1 MATETT
7 HGIGGLN
14 LSADEVGISAFD
26 LHTKVDIDN
35 SIERAVELTIRPTT
49 TTQLGA
55 GPYDFLIVP
64 DPQKWTAAETL
75 RLSGRVKVVKSSGAG
90 DLDGATDQVSV
101 VNNFFHS
108 LFRSVNI
115 KLNGTELSDPGNNS
129 YPYKSYFEVLLS
141 YSKPTKTGRLQAN
154 CFYKDTAEKFDSM
167 TTGSGSSKVESSNEG
182 FKKRRELIKS
192 SQWLYFS
199 INLHSDLTTL
209 RRFIPPNVS
218 FLLYIFVHLP

>member
-14 LSADEVGISAFD
+14 LSADEVGISSFD
-26 LHTKVDIDN
+26 LHTKVDVDN
-35 SIERAVELTIRPTT
+35 SIQRAIELTIRPTT
-49 TTQLGA
+49 ATELGG

-75 RLSGRVKVVKSSGAG
+75 RLSGRVKVVKTGG
-90 DLDGATDQVSV
+90 DLNPNTDHVSL

-108 LFRSVNI
+108 LFKSVNI

-129 YPYKSYFEVLLS
+129 YPYKSYLEVLLS
-141 YSKPTKTGRLQAN
+141 YSKATKKGRLQAN
-154 CFYKDTAEKFDSM
+154 CFYKDTASKFDSM
-167 TTGSGSSKVESSNEG
+167 TTRAGGADVLSENEG
-182 FKKRRELIKS
+182 FKKRRELIKN

-218 FLLYIFVHLP
+218 FVIHF